1 MKGAS
6 WSLRPCQMCSHCTEG
21 MSMSHSRGILPWGL
35 SPGGSCP
42 VTENPST
49 LLTSFPRQLPRQPV
63 SRQKEE
69 AKRRHSEATLPP
81 RNHPEESIPGS
92 RVLWV
97 KHRSEH
103 GGVEAAG
110 LPFLHE
116 QPGCIG
122 ATCCR
127 SSHLPQGR
135 REGLHASSHGSCPI
149 VLREW
154 PRCPQRLSLPRTLS
168 PEQAPT
174 PPLTGEEA
182 TSLGRPSEGR
192 PPPPAAGGVLP
203 MQSHGKGPRALVAH
217 WLFSEAMAWM
227 CPDSNEAAV

>member
-1 MKGAS
+1 M
-6 WSLRPCQMCSHCTEG
+6 
-21 MSMSHSRGILPWGL
+21 
-35 SPGGSCP
+35 
-42 VTENPST
+42 
-49 LLTSFPRQLPRQPV
+49 LTSFPQQLPWQPV

-122 ATCCR
+122 ATCCH
-127 SSHLPQGR
+127 SSYLPQGR
-135 REGLHASSHGSCPI
+135 REGLSCVQP
-149 VLREW
+149 W
-154 PRCPQRLSLPRTLS
+154 QLPHS
-168 PEQAPT
+168 PEGVAKMSSETQPAPT
-174 PPLTGEEA
+174 PSALSKLPPRLLTCEEA
-182 TSLGRPSEGR
+182 TSLGRPSEGQASVTCSWR
-192 PPPPAAGGVLP
+192 CP
-203 MQSHGKGPRALVAH
+203 SHAVPWEGPKSPCSSLAIFR
-217 WLFSEAMAWM
+217 
-227 CPDSNEAAV
+227 SNGMDVP